1 MPQPIK
7 KIPVFSAL
15 DTLKPCARD
24 ADINPLSWYEVH
36 VSEPDLILLDKTR
49 DFVQGETVLFARSL
63 GIKVETLGEIR
74 PHRVISTNIRA
85 TLEAMYRNNELEGI
99 TVRSGEKR
107 DDARK
112 KIPCIVYGLGNKKR
126 NTKQEACLFRSKD
139 EALAYSPIVTQLKL
153 DETTND
159 QDVEWSTAKID
170 GENASSESDEVWM
183 AVRQGQKDLTEGYL
197 PVARMVL
204 ESMRRKLY
212 RMVAAVGGLAVGVR
226 TDCMYVAREDA
237 PAARAALLAAGFR
250 FDCVGWDAVGALKL
264 EHKDDICIE
273 HMLRSR
279 NSIPRDCPDEMIQFW
294 DNPGPA
300 PVCERYELNDELAT
314 YGDNGDW
321 SEVDALM
328 PTPGI
333 DGCGFWRE
341 VKNVTT
347 EDEYVECCERFF
359 GGFRLSQPDYVHRR
373 GPLAVEATVPGAG
386 RRTLSWNG
394 SNVLD
399 KRAPVSLYA
408 HGTRL

>member
-1 MPQPIK
+1 M
-7 KIPVFSAL
+7 FSVL

-36 VSEPDLILLDKTR
+36 VPEPDLILLDKTR
-49 DFVQGETVLFARSL
+49 DFVQGETVLFARTL

-85 TLEAMYRNNELEGI
+85 TLEAMYRNNELDGI

-264 EHKDDICIE
+264 EHKDDICLE

-279 NSIPRDCPDEMIQFW
+279 NSIPRDCPDEMIPFW
-294 DNPGPA
+294 NNPGPA
-300 PVCERYELNDELAT
+300 PVCERYKLN
-314 YGDNGDW
+314 
-321 SEVDALM
+321 
-328 PTPGI
+328 
-333 DGCGFWRE
+333 
-341 VKNVTT
+341 
-347 EDEYVECCERFF
+347 
-359 GGFRLSQPDYVHRR
+359 
-373 GPLAVEATVPGAG
+373 
-386 RRTLSWNG
+386 
-394 SNVLD
+394 
-399 KRAPVSLYA
+399 
-408 HGTRL
+408 